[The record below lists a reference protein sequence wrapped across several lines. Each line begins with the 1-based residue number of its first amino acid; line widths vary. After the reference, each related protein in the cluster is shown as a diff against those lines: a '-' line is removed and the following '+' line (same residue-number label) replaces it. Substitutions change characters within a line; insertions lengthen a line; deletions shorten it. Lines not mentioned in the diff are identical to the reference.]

1 MSENV
6 KLYDLPVHGDPKA
19 IFEEVRHVAAMAA
32 GGFDFTPLEKMHQD
46 VVALFDGRFP
56 GYRASNAK
64 YHDLEHTDSVVLA
77 SVRVMHG
84 LALRG
89 EPVEPRD
96 AALVITAALL
106 HDVGLIQ
113 TADDLEG
120 TGAKYAIGHEERSVA
135 FARTYLASQ
144 GWTPEDIEDCA
155 RLIRYTNLNLPVEKI
170 AFPDEKTKRLAQIV
184 ASADLLAQMA
194 DRTYLEKLLLL
205 FKEFDEAGIPGFD
218 SELDLLK
225 KTGEFYEGVAKR
237 RLRGPLENVAKT
249 VRFHFAYR
257 WSIDRDL
264 YLEAIENNIDYLKE
278 VLAKCEETADC
289 VFSYFKR
296 GGIVGKLNG
305 E

>member
-1 MSENV
+1 MSANV
-6 KLYDLPVHGDPKA
+6 KLYDLPVYGDSEA
-19 IFEEVRHVAAMAA
+19 VFDEVRNLAAMAA
-32 GGFDFTPLEKMHQD
+32 GGFDFSPLEKTHQD

-64 YHDLEHTDSVVLA
+64 YHDLDHTDSVVLA
-77 SVRVMHG
+77 AIRIMHG

-89 EPVEPRD
+89 EPVAPRD

-113 TADDLEG
+113 TEDDREG
-120 TGAKYAIGHEERSVA
+120 TGAKHTIGHEERSVA
-135 FARTYLASQ
+135 FARAYLATRDWPQ
-144 GWTPEDIEDCA
+144 EDIEECA
-155 RLIRYTNLNLPVEKI
+155 RLIRYTNLNLPLETI
-170 AFPDEKTKRLAQIV
+170 SFPDEKARRLAQIV

-237 RLRGPLENVAKT
+237 RLNGPLQSVAKA
-249 VRFHFAYR
+249 VRSHFAYR
-257 WSIDRDL
+257 WDIDRDL
-264 YLEAIENNIDYLKE
+264 YLEAIENNIDYLKS

-289 VFSYFKR
+289 VLSYFKR
-296 GGIVGKLNG
+296 GGIVDKLSK